1 VFKGR
6 QLKKADPVPAKP
18 LTTSQLIEAVEA
30 VARFKARGFKT
41 DLAHG
46 DPGQERGAIPAAA
59 EEIGIAAPTLWH
71 RLREA
76 ERRLGLTTEN
86 IGDLAPINSHEDRPD
101 PLSVLDRHTR
111 ANLEYIAKRRLKP
124 AMFMVRPEPFAVA
137 FMGDPHLSNAGCNL
151 DALQRD
157 CGLLRQ
163 TGTRAIQMGDILD
176 NFHANPKMAA
186 KEAHNRM
193 SISEA
198 LSVAQWLIA
207 ESGVKWDAHVLGNH
221 DLWIGPEGVEL
232 LKEWVRRAK
241 SRMFDWN
248 ARLIYRWGD
257 GANDQHVIAASH
269 DFKGSSI
276 YNPLH
281 GNVRMAQDD
290 GTADTY
296 VAAHRHN
303 HADAKVPNG
312 WRQKTYQLVRVRGYK
327 DWDSYSAGR
336 AQFADFHGMEG
347 RSALLVVNPLAQSHD
362 GRQRAFM
369 DVAEGLEYL
378 AMLKARAA

>member
-1 VFKGR
+1 VLKGR
-6 QLKKADPVPAKP
+6 FTTYGDPVPAKP

-41 DLAHG
+41 GLSHG
-46 DPGQERGAIPAAA
+46 DPGGDRGAIPAAA
-59 EEIGIAAPTLWH
+59 DDLGIPPPTFRH
-71 RLREA
+71 RIAEA
-76 ERRLGLTTEN
+76 ERRLGLTPDN
-86 IGDLAPINSHEDRPD
+86 IGDLAPINSHEERPD

-111 ANLEYIAKRRLKP
+111 ANLEYISKRRLKP

-157 CGLLRQ
+157 CDLLRQ

-176 NFHANPKMAA
+176 NFHANAKLAA

-257 GANDQHVIAASH
+257 GQNDQHTVAASH

-276 YNPLH
+276 YNPTH
-281 GNVRMAQDD
+281 GNNRMALED

-303 HADAKVPNG
+303 HAEAKVPNG
-312 WRQKTYQLVRVRGYK
+312 WRGKTYQLVRVRGYK

-347 RSALLVVNPLAQSHD
+347 RSALLVINPLAQTHD
-362 GRQRAFM
+362 GRQRVFM
-369 DVAEGLEYL
+369 DIAEGIEYTQ
-378 AMLKARAA
+378 MLKARAA

>member
-1 VFKGR
+1 M
-6 QLKKADPVPAKP
+6 PAKP
-18 LTTSQLIEAVEA
+18 LTPAALIEAVEA
-30 VARFKARGFKT
+30 VARYKARGFET
-41 DLAHG
+41 GLPVG
-46 DPGQERGAIPAAA
+46 DSGDARSAVAAA
-59 EEIGIAAPTLWH
+59 AVDLGVEEPTFRH
-71 RLREA
+71 RIREA
-76 ERRLGLTTEN
+76 ERRLGLTPDN
-86 IGDLAPINSHEDRPD
+86 IGALAEINTHDERPD

-111 ANLEYIAKRRLKP
+111 ANLEYIQKRRLKP
-124 AMFMVRPEPFAVA
+124 AVFMVRPEPFAVA

-151 DALQRD
+151 DAVRKD
-157 CGLLRQ
+157 CELLRQ
-163 TGTRAIQMGDILD
+163 TGTRAVQMGDILD
-176 NFHANPKMAA
+176 NFHANANLAA

-221 DLWIGPEGVEL
+221 DMWIGPEGVEL
-232 LKEWVRRAK
+232 LKEWVRRAR

-257 GANDQHVIAASH
+257 GPNDQHVIAASH

-281 GNVRMAQDD
+281 GNNRMALED

-312 WRQKTYQLVRVRGYK
+312 WRGKTYQLVRVRGYK

-347 RSALLVVNPLAQSHD
+347 RSAVVVINPLAQSHD

-369 DVAEGLEYL
+369 DVAEGIEYL
-378 AMLKARAA
+378 AMLRARAA